1 MISTPWCGVRR
12 TVKPYRE
19 TPGFPAERWM
29 DMLHLEHFAFG
40 WLTPALAYF
49 LSATGCAIG
58 LQCAR
63 QARYGRRRAVWL
75 ILAAVTVG
83 GTGIWVMHFVAMLGF
98 SIDGAQIR
106 FDVPFTLLSAATSI
120 VVVGIGLYLVTTPG
134 AGLPALLSGGAI
146 TGLGI
151 GAMHYTGMYAMR
163 TDVHIEYDAARVAL
177 SLVIAI
183 VAATATLWFSMR
195 SWGLPSTLAAALIMA
210 AAVATMHYTGMS
222 AMHAHAVT
230 DAAPP
235 EGAEPL
241 QVLGPLLGAI
251 SVLTVV
257 LLIGVSMALTN
268 PHGPT
273 DPAPTNTRERR
284 PVR

>member
-1 MISTPWCGVRR
+1 
-12 TVKPYRE
+12 
-19 TPGFPAERWM
+19 M

-63 QARYGRRRAVWL
+63 QARYGRRRVVWL
-75 ILAAVTVG
+75 ILGAVTVG

-106 FDVPFTLLSAATSI
+106 FDVPLTLLSAAISI
-120 VVVGIGLYLVTTPG
+120 GVVGVGLYLVTVPG
-134 AGLPALLSGGAI
+134 SGIPALLTGGVI

-151 GAMHYTGMYAMR
+151 AAMHYTGMYAMR
-163 TDVHIEYDAARVAL
+163 TDAHIEYDATRVAI
-177 SLVIAI
+177 SLAIAT

-195 SWGLPSTLAAALIMA
+195 SWGLLSTLGAALIMA

-222 AMHAHAVT
+222 AMHAHAVP
-230 DAAPP
+230 DAMPP
-235 EGAEPL
+235 DGAEPL
-241 QVLGPLLGAI
+241 QVLGPLLGII
-251 SVLTVV
+251 SVVTMV

-273 DPAPTNTRERR
+273 ATATAATREHERR
-284 PVR
+284 PVG

>member
-1 MISTPWCGVRR
+1 
-12 TVKPYRE
+12 
-19 TPGFPAERWM
+19 M

-58 LQCAR
+58 LQCTR
-63 QARYGRRRAVWL
+63 QARHGRRRLLWL
-75 ILAAVTVG
+75 TLASITIG

-106 FDVPFTLLSAATSI
+106 FDVPLTLLSAATSVG
-120 VVVGIGLYLVTTPG
+120 VVAAGLYLVTTPG
-134 AGLPALLSGGAI
+134 SGLPALLTGGVI

-151 GAMHYTGMYAMR
+151 AAMHYTGMYAMR
-163 TDVHIEYDAARVAL
+163 TDAHIEYDPARVAL
-177 SLVIAI
+177 SLFIAT

-195 SWGLPSTLAAALIMA
+195 SWGIPSTLGAALVMA

-222 AMHAHAVT
+222 AMHAHAVPGA
-230 DAAPP
+230 AAPD
-235 EGAEPL
+235 GAEPL
-241 QVLGPLLGAI
+241 DILGPLLGAI
-251 SVLTVV
+251 SVVTVV

-268 PHGPT
+268 PHGPGARAAAS
-273 DPAPTNTRERR
+273 PRQQEGP

>member
-1 MISTPWCGVRR
+1 
-12 TVKPYRE
+12 
-19 TPGFPAERWM
+19 M

-58 LQCAR
+58 LQCTR
-63 QARYGRRRAVWL
+63 QARHGRRRLLWL
-75 ILAAVTVG
+75 VLAAITIG

-106 FDVPFTLLSAATSI
+106 FDVPLTLLSAGTSI
-120 VVVGIGLYLVTTPG
+120 GVVAIGLYLVTTPG
-134 AGLPALLSGGAI
+134 SGLPALLTGGAV

-151 GAMHYTGMYAMR
+151 SAMHYTGMAAMR
-163 TDVHIEYDAARVAL
+163 TDAHIEYDPARIAL
-177 SLVIAI
+177 SLVIAT
-183 VAATATLWFSMR
+183 VAATVTLWFSMR
-195 SWGLPSTLAAALIMA
+195 SWGIPSTLGAALIMA

-222 AMHAHAVT
+222 AMHAHEVP
-230 DAAPP
+230 DAAAP

-241 QVLGPLLGAI
+241 EILGPLLGAI
-251 SVLTVV
+251 SVVTVV

-268 PHGPT
+268 PHGP
-273 DPAPTNTRERR
+273 DAQAATNPPPRERR
-284 PVR
+284 PAR

>member
-1 MISTPWCGVRR
+1 
-12 TVKPYRE
+12 
-19 TPGFPAERWM
+19 M

-58 LQCAR
+58 LQCTR
-63 QARYGRRRAVWL
+63 QARYGRRRVVWL
-75 ILAAVTVG
+75 ILGAVTVG

-106 FDVPFTLLSAATSI
+106 FDVPLTLLSAAI
-120 VVVGIGLYLVTTPG
+120 AIGVVGIGLSLVTAPG
-134 AGLPALLSGGAI
+134 SGVPALLTGGAI

-151 GAMHYTGMYAMR
+151 GAMHFTGMYAMR
-163 TDVHIEYDAARVAL
+163 TDAHIEYDPARVAL
-177 SLVIAI
+177 SLVIAT

-195 SWGLPSTLAAALIMA
+195 SWGLLSTLGAALIMA

-222 AMHAHAVT
+222 AMHAHSVP

-251 SVLTVV
+251 SVVTVV
-257 LLIGVSMALTN
+257 LLIGVSMALTD
-268 PHGPT
+268 PHSST
-273 DPAPTNTRERR
+273 APATPATREREQR